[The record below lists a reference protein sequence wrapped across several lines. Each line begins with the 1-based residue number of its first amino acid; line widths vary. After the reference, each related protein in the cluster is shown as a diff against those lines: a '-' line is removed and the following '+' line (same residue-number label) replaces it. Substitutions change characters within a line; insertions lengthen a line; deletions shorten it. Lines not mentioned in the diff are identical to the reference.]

1 MKRREFLR
9 YGSYGLATVAIGTSI
24 VVPRIFGKHAPSA
37 ALGDNPLK
45 LVMKEVL
52 AEMVDRS
59 QVSMWAFA
67 DQIHGAHIPGTAI
80 FAEQGQIINLQIS
93 NQLEQEHAFA
103 IPGVVESDVI
113 YPGGSQELSFEA
125 PEGGTY
131 MYLDPLNAPVNRV
144 MGLHGTLVVLPAQGN
159 SPFSRP
165 TPAVQQLFDA
175 LGYAGSMPDAFP
187 GDPWNHERTRIWLCN
202 SIDPAKNS
210 LVQGL
215 PAGVTID
222 PEEFTADY
230 LPRYFTMTGKT
241 GFFSSHDPEIF
252 PHGNIGMPLLLRVLN
267 AGLVTHSPH
276 IHGNHVYE
284 LSKNG
289 QVKENPILLDTWTM
303 EPGTVKDLLLPFV
316 APPDAH
322 PWPPSNIREFPMPF
336 AMHCHTEMSQTAAGG
351 NYPHG
356 LITDWEITS
365 PQVGGPE
372 PSEEEFP
379 FFRGMDPA
387 IFKRTSSS

>member
-1 MKRREFLR
+1 MKRREFLK
-9 YGSYGLATVAIGTSI
+9 YGSYGLATVAIGAG
-24 VVPRIFGKHAPSA
+24 VAVPGIFRKHTPFA
-37 ALGDNPLK
+37 ASGDGHLN

-59 QVSMWAFA
+59 RVSMWAFA
-67 DQIHGAHIPGTAI
+67 DNIHGAHIPGIAI
-80 FAEQGQIINLQIS
+80 FAQEGQAINLRIS

-113 YPGGSQELSFEA
+113 HPGSSLELSFEA

-144 MGLHGTLVVLPAQGN
+144 MGLHGTLVVLPGN
-159 SPFSRP
+159 GKTPFSRP
-165 TPAVQQLFDA
+165 TASVQQLFDA
-175 LGYAGSMPDAFP
+175 LGYGGTMPAAFP
-187 GDPWNHERTRIWLCN
+187 GDPWVPERTRIWLFN
-202 SIDPAKNS
+202 TVDPAKNS
-210 LVQGL
+210 LVQSL
-215 PAGVTID
+215 PAGVIVD
-222 PEEFTADY
+222 PDEFTTGY
-230 LPRYFTMTGKT
+230 LPRYFTLNGKT
-241 GFFSSHDPEIF
+241 GFFSSHDPENI

-267 AGLVTHSPH
+267 AGLATHSPH

-284 LSKNG
+284 LSNNG
-289 QVKENPILLDTWTM
+289 QILENPFLLDTWTM
-303 EPGTVKDLLLPFV
+303 EPGAVKDLLLPFS

-365 PQVGGPE
+365 PQIGGPE

-379 FFRGMDPA
+379 LFRGMDPA
-387 IFKRTSSS
+387 LFK